1 MKFSSSPVVPI
12 LALVFI
18 GTFPARAEAP
28 PRPKLILSI
37 LVDQF
42 RYDYV
47 ERFHDQF
54 GEDGLKMLTDRGS
67 FLTFARYNY
76 YPTITGPGH
85 ASFFSGAPPS
95 AHGIIANDWFD
106 KRTGKMVYC
115 VGDPAVTGVG
125 TESAAGRMSPRNFI
139 GANFSDM
146 MRMHY
151 QSKVIGISMKDR
163 GAILPAGKKPAGAY
177 WWEAATG
184 NFITSSYYRPELPD
198 WAKQFNDRHRA
209 KDFIGQTW
217 DRLLDA
223 KQYPWPDEA
232 PGEQALSGEKTVT
245 FPHVVN
251 AAKDG
256 FENIMPTPF
265 GNQLLLEFAEAAL
278 DGEGL
283 GQGPEP
289 DVLSVSFSSI
299 DYCGHR
305 FGPYSQE
312 AQDIVLR
319 FDRQLAELFHYVDKK
334 VGLDNVAILL
344 TADHGVMPTPEFATA
359 QGMDGQRSDAIE
371 VVGELMQQLETR
383 FGPGHYLQTPKILEG
398 NIYLNHDF
406 LKEKNL
412 SVAEVVDFIREWALG
427 TGRFQDCYSRQQL
440 LDGLAPGAIGERVLN
455 GYNAER
461 SGDLVLVYKPYTI
474 SWGASGT
481 THGSPYSYDVH
492 IPVLFHGPWFKP
504 GRYADEFYITDIV
517 PTLCSVMHIDEPPG
531 SIGKPFVK
539 ILSEP

>member
-1 MKFSSSPVVPI
+1 MKLFFVLAAPI
-12 LALVFI
+12 LAFALAAPSPV
-18 GTFPARAEAP
+18 RAEAP

-47 ERFHDQF
+47 ERFHDLF
-54 GEDGLKMLTDRGS
+54 GEDGLKMLTDHGS

-95 AHGIIANDWFD
+95 VHGIIANDWFD

-115 VGDPAVTGVG
+115 VGDPNVTSVG
-125 TESAAGRMSPRNFI
+125 TESPAGRMSPRNFI

-184 NFITSSYYRPELPD
+184 NFITSSYYRVELPD
-198 WAKQFNDRHRA
+198 WVAQFNDRHRA

-223 KQYPWPDEA
+223 KEYRWPAEA
-232 PGEQALSGEKTVT
+232 LGAQALSGEKTLG
-245 FPHVVN
+245 FPHTIN

-278 DGEGL
+278 DGEHL
-283 GQGPEP
+283 GEGPQP

-334 VGLDNVAILL
+334 IGLDNVAIVL
-344 TADHGVMPTPEFATA
+344 TADHGVMPTPEFAA
-359 QGMDGQRSDAIE
+359 EQGMDGQRSDVIA
-371 VVGELMQQLETR
+371 VSGDLMQQLETR
-383 FGPGHYLQTPKILEG
+383 FGPGRYLQTPKIVEG
-398 NIYLNHDF
+398 NIYLNHEL

-412 SVAEVVDFIREWALG
+412 SVAEVVDFVREWALG
-427 TGRFQDCYSRQQL
+427 TGRFQACYSRQQL

-461 SGDLVLVYKPYTI
+461 SGDLVLIYKPYTI
-474 SWGASGT
+474 SWAATGT
-481 THGSPYSYDVH
+481 THGSPYSYDTH
-492 IPVLFHGPWFKP
+492 IPVLFRGPW
-504 GRYADEFYITDIV
+504 
-517 PTLCSVMHIDEPPG
+517 
-531 SIGKPFVK
+531 
-539 ILSEP
+539 